1 MMAEVSKSLNI
12 PQIDKLCGAKNYHTW
27 RSIAMTLLD
36 IMRVGDDVTGK
47 TPKPDSTD
55 ATAGAYGC
63 VYPIA
68 RKVSSS
74 VISTVALCH

>member
-1 MMAEVSKSLNI
+1 
-12 PQIDKLCGAKNYHTW
+12 
-27 RSIAMTLLD
+27 MTLLD